1 MPDDALSAQVARLA
15 ATSAEREAERSARL
29 RRDANESGFTAYYRN
44 LQVHFG
50 AGTRIV
56 YFQGRDGS
64 YGERPPRGVP
74 CSLPPPEPLKPRRIK

>member
-1 MPDDALSAQVARLA
+1 MPDDLQSRVARLA
-15 ATSAEREAERSARL
+15 LSSGEREQAKSGRL
-29 RRDANESGFTAYYRN
+29 RRDADACGFTAYYRN
-44 LQVHFG
+44 LQQHFG